1 MQGKRNKQQG
11 RRADARA
18 EASIAAAGWDLT
30 RIRAEDHGR
39 FVARQRIIED
49 DHSITLRFESSY
61 TLDGLAKNVTRRE
74 RESV

>member
-1 MQGKRNKQQG
+1 MRRKQQQA
-11 RRADARA
+11 RRSDEKATAT
-18 EASIAAAGWDLT
+18 IAAAGWDLT

-39 FVARQRIIED
+39 YVARQRVIED

-74 RESV
+74 RELA

>member
-1 MQGKRNKQQG
+1 MKGKRNQGKR
-11 RRADARA
+11 ADAKA
-18 EASIAAAGWDLT
+18 EATIAAAGWDLT

-39 FVARQRIIED
+39 FVARQRVIEE
-49 DHSITLRFESSY
+49 DHSITLRFESSF